1 MSRETKKRS
10 SSLPESRASSGMD
23 LLTDQLVSS
32 ILGEVTGG
40 PSNGPQP
47 LPRSHAMKRDSVPR
61 ELKIH
66 DTTSSAMPTAASAD
80 NSNIP
85 ANNFPFRIDEEL
97 SEEIVIKMA
106 SIQTLACQ
114 ALVEFFNHTPIHN
127 IETEMGDICNLV
139 IGNALKEIQLKIDE
153 TEMKA
158 KAFKPHFKVLAMI
171 SIGLARRSYLDRLN
185 SPIQPPQPQQR

>member
-1 MSRETKKRS
+1 
-10 SSLPESRASSGMD
+10 MD

-40 PSNGPQP
+40 TNGP
-47 LPRSHAMKRDSVPR
+47 LPSQRSHAMKRDSVPR
-61 ELKIH
+61 ELKIQ
-66 DTTSSAMPTAASAD
+66 DITLPAD
-80 NSNIP
+80 NPNISNL
-85 ANNFPFRIDEEL
+85 PFKTNEEL
-97 SEEIVIKMA
+97 SEETVIKMA

-114 ALVEFFNHTPIHN
+114 ALVEFFNHTPIHS
-127 IETEMGDICNLV
+127 IETEMADICSLV

>member
-61 ELKIH
+61 ELKIQ
-66 DTTSSAMPTAASAD
+66 DTTSSAM
-80 NSNIP
+80 
-85 ANNFPFRIDEEL
+85 
-97 SEEIVIKMA
+97 
-106 SIQTLACQ
+106 
-114 ALVEFFNHTPIHN
+114 
-127 IETEMGDICNLV
+127 
-139 IGNALKEIQLKIDE
+139 
-153 TEMKA
+153 
-158 KAFKPHFKVLAMI
+158 
-171 SIGLARRSYLDRLN
+171 
-185 SPIQPPQPQQR
+185 